1 MLKKKKIHSEN
12 NRLFSIIEDLKDG
25 FCIIKSD
32 GDFVYA
38 NIAALELFGIESIEQ
53 YSNFFNHI
61 IKKENDT
68 NDIKDSIKIRGFIKD
83 YEIEFLNYHDVKC
96 PVLLTINQI
105 KDMSNNLIGFSI
117 LIKDMTYIKRVH
129 QQLLQAQKMESIG
142 LLASGI
148 AHEFNNIL
156 TGILPNAELIKLS
169 TSNSDSNNRRAD
181 LIQKSAH
188 RAADIVKK
196 LLNFAREDHFN
207 SSHTSDFSKIA
218 MESFDIIRKLFDKN
232 IQILID
238 LEKDLDFVKMDAA
251 QLQQIIM
258 NLALNA
264 KDSITKEGKI
274 IFLAKNFVISDE
286 NKSDYKQLA
295 KGDYIRFEIE
305 DTGHGISKDNLKHI
319 FDPFFTTKR
328 PGKGTGLGLS
338 MVYGIIKNINGEIE
352 VQSNLDKGTIFT
364 ILIPKAKN
372 IQSDPSPEQQIKKIG
387 KNRSILVIDDEN
399 MILELAHDMLKSIGF
414 KVYSANRAEDGL
426 KLYQEKKE
434 EIDVIFLDLIMPDM
448 GGISCYN
455 KLKVIDPDVNIIIIS
470 GIGDEEK
477 KKELMEMGLVHYL
490 EKPFSIHNLINELEM
505 VLQ

>member
-12 NRLFSIIEDLKDG
+12 NRLFSIIEELKDG

-32 GDFVYA
+32 GEFVYT
-38 NIAALELFGIESIEQ
+38 NIAALELFGIKSIE
-53 YSNFFNHI
+53 SSVNFFTHI
-61 IKKENDT
+61 IKKESDIQFIQDT
-68 NDIKDSIKIRGFIKD
+68 LNLKGFIKD
-83 YEIEFLNYHDVKC
+83 YEIEFLNFHEINC

-105 KDMSNNLIGFSI
+105 KDLSNHLIGFSI
-117 LIKDMTYIKRVH
+117 LLKDMTYIKRVQ

-169 TSNSDSNNRRAD
+169 TPNSDSNNKRAD

-196 LLNFAREDHFN
+196 LLNFAREDQFG
-207 SSHTSDFSKIA
+207 SSQASDFTKIA

-232 IQILID
+232 IHILID
-238 LEKDLDFVKMDAA
+238 LEKDLEFVKIDAT

-264 KDSITKEGKI
+264 KDAITKEGKI
-274 IFLAKNFVISDE
+274 IFRARNFVITDQ
-286 NKSDYKQLA
+286 NKGDYKQLTRG
-295 KGDYIRFEIE
+295 KYVRLEIE

-352 VQSNLDKGTIFT
+352 VHSDLDKGTVFT
-364 ILIPKAKN
+364 IFIPKATSIK
-372 IQSDPSPEQQIKKIG
+372 SEPLVEQYLKKIG

-399 MILELAHDMLKSIGF
+399 MILELAHDMLRSIGF
-414 KVYSANRAEDGL
+414 KVYTANRAEEGV
-426 KLYQEKKE
+426 KFYRENQSK
-434 EIDVIFLDLIMPDM
+434 IDIVFLDLIMPDM
-448 GGISCYN
+448 DGITCYH
-455 KLKVIDPDVNIIIIS
+455 KLKEINPTVNIIIVS

-477 KKELMEMGLVHYL
+477 KKELMDMGMVHYM
-490 EKPFSIHNLINELEM
+490 EKPFSIHNLISKLET
-505 VLQ
+505 VL